1 MGHGVNVRLE
11 PYFDRSCVVHNGG
24 FLRNDLAKKKVL
36 SDDAKRQ
43 KMGGAEMISIYA
55 LTWLGVLAAQISPG
69 PNLAAVAS
77 VGMAQGRKPALCV
90 VAGISSGMLVWS
102 AATALGLG
110 ALIEAFPLSLLFLKF
125 LGGGYLLF
133 LGIKAACATFRGG
146 GSAKFA
152 PDTRSLTNGL
162 AWRRGVLVLLTN
174 PKAALMWA
182 AVASFLFGQGLSAWH
197 VLAFGPMG
205 ALSGLVIYGTYAWLF
220 STGVAM
226 RGYSRFSRWFEGVF
240 AAAFGAMG
248 ASLILAG
255 AREAKN

>member
-1 MGHGVNVRLE
+1 
-11 PYFDRSCVVHNGG
+11 
-24 FLRNDLAKKKVL
+24 
-36 SDDAKRQ
+36 
-43 KMGGAEMISIYA
+43 MISIYA

-77 VGMAQGRKPALCV
+77 VGLAQGRRPALFV
-90 VAGISSGMLVWS
+90 VAGISSGMLIWS
-102 AATALGLG
+102 ITTALGLG

-125 LGGGYLLF
+125 VGGGYLLF
-133 LGIKAACATFRGG
+133 LGIKAARATLRGQTN
-146 GSAKFA
+146 AAFA
-152 PDTRSLTNGL
+152 PDARPLTDGL

-182 AVASFLFGQGLSAWH
+182 AVASFLFGQGLGAWH

-205 ALSGLVIYGTYAWLF
+205 ALSGLIIYGAYAVLF
-220 STGVAM
+220 SSGIAM

-248 ASLILAG
+248 ASLIWAG
-255 AREAKN
+255 VREARN

>member
-1 MGHGVNVRLE
+1 MTGQQPCSKV
-11 PYFDRSCVVHNGG
+11 FSGG
-24 FLRNDLAKKKVL
+24 IIVMF
-36 SDDAKRQ
+36 
-43 KMGGAEMISIYA
+43 SIYA

-77 VGMAQGRKPALCV
+77 VGLAQGRRPALFV

-102 AATALGLG
+102 MVTALGLG
-110 ALIEAFPLSLLFLKF
+110 ALIEASPLVLLVLKF
-125 LGGGYLLF
+125 VGGSYLLF
-133 LGIKAACATFRGG
+133 LGIKAAYATLKGG
-146 GSAKFA
+146 ANTTFA
-152 PDTRSLTNGL
+152 PDSRPLSDGL

-205 ALSGLVIYGTYAWLF
+205 ALSGLIIYGTYAWLF

-226 RGYSRFSRWFEGVF
+226 RGYSRFSRWFEGIF

-248 ASLILAG
+248 ASLIWAG
-255 AREAKN
+255 MQEARN

>member
-1 MGHGVNVRLE
+1 MV
-11 PYFDRSCVVHNGG
+11 
-24 FLRNDLAKKKVL
+24 
-36 SDDAKRQ
+36 
-43 KMGGAEMISIYA
+43 SIYA

-77 VGMAQGRKPALCV
+77 VGLAQGRRPALFV
-90 VAGISSGMLVWS
+90 VLGISSGMLVWS
-102 AATALGLG
+102 LVTALGLG
-110 ALIEAFPLSLLFLKF
+110 ALIDAFPMSLLLLKL

-133 LGIKAACATFRGG
+133 LAIKAARATLQGG
-146 GSAKFA
+146 GTSTFA
-152 PDTRSLTNGL
+152 GHRDPLTDAQ

-182 AVASFLFGQGLSAWH
+182 AVASFLFGQGLGAWY

-220 STGVAM
+220 STGAAM
-226 RGYSRFSRWFEGVF
+226 RGYARFSRWFEGLF

-248 ASLILAG
+248 VSLLWSG
-255 AREAKN
+255 LRDARP